1 MQFSD
6 DLEFTVRERK
16 EVYDFVERHGRVD
29 YHRARRALGMD
40 ESAFGH
46 YVSSLEHAGFV
57 ARHGDELRVALESAE
72 PEQFGDGIDFRIR
85 QATEDDLEQVVEAV
99 RAALSDGVYIVAE
112 NFAGEIDR
120 ERAVLR
126 HNELRSRVVFLA
138 TVGDEV
144 IGWVHLDAPEQHKL
158 DHTAEMTVGV
168 VPDYRGRGVGG
179 RLMDRGVRWAREHG
193 YEKLYNSVP
202 STNQRAID
210 WLETRGWEVEAVR
223 ENHYR
228 VGGEY
233 VDEVMMA
240 RWP

>member
-1 MQFSD
+1 
-6 DLEFTVRERK
+6 
-16 EVYDFVERHGRVD
+16 
-29 YHRARRALGMD
+29 
-40 ESAFGH
+40 
-46 YVSSLEHAGFV
+46 
-57 ARHGDELRVALESAE
+57 
-72 PEQFGDGIDFRIR
+72 
-85 QATEDDLEQVVEAV
+85 VVEAV

-144 IGWVHLDAPEQHKL
+144 IGWVHLDAPEQDKL